1 MKINNSKEEV
11 LLKRI
16 EDTRQ
21 KMIKTST
28 LFPLHSYEVVTI
40 SVKLDNLL
48 NEWETLYGK
57 NEKRNF

>member
-48 NEWETLYGK
+48 NKWEILYGK